1 MTPGWPGA
9 GLLLLSSFCGRV
21 KGDCTPHPPDL
32 EPTVISGLGEEGC
45 RSFVFAVLAWW
56 QSWVLFE
63 FLLSVYMGE
72 NFPIE
77 GLVAGWVLDFR
88 PVRPFTRVKTS
99 RGRGRLRILFPVLTV
114 TVAGVT

>member
-1 MTPGWPGA
+1 MT
-9 GLLLLSSFCGRV
+9 V
-21 KGDCTPHPPDL
+21 VPPPPAL
-32 EPTVISGLGEEGC
+32 EPTVFSGLGEEGC

-56 QSWVLFE
+56 QSWVLVE
-63 FLLSVYMGE
+63 FLPSVYMGQ

-88 PVRPFTRVKTS
+88 PVHPFTRVKTS
-99 RGRGRLRILFPVLTV
+99 RGKGRLRILFPVRTV